1 MSSDLILIAD
11 GNLGR
16 GRRVATALEAAGHRC
31 EVTPDGAGALEIA
44 LVEYPR
50 ILVTQ
55 ADLALVDWASSQGVK
70 RRSVAWAMNHCRLI
84 QRLIIFKMPSRS

>member
-31 EVTPDGAGALEIA
+31 EVTPDGAGALG
-44 LVEYPR
+44 R
-50 ILVTQ
+50 G
-55 ADLALVDWASSQGVK
+55 S
-70 RRSVAWAMNHCRLI
+70 RRR
-84 QRLIIFKMPSRS
+84 